1 MEAVLIIGF
10 VVIVIVGN
18 KLYKKRLAH
27 MSTKPQT
34 SSGVG
39 GGTFD
44 GGSGQH
50 DDGSVTPPKPEGENA
65 Q

>member
-1 MEAVLIIGF
+1 MEAVLLIGF

-18 KLYKKRLAH
+18 KLYKKRLAR
-27 MSTKPQT
+27 MNTNASTT
-34 SSGVG
+34 SNSGT
-39 GGTFD
+39 GTFG

-50 DDGSVTPPKPEGENA
+50 NDGSVTPPKPEGENA